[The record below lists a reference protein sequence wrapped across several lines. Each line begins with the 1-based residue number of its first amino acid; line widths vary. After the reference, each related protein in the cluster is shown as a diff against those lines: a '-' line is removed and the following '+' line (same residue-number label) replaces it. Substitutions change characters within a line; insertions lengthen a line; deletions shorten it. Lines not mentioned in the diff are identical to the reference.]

1 MIGKRKKFFSYH
13 LSPSTY
19 HCSKMFRSTVR
30 RLLAIDDPP
39 ERTALAFSIGVFIA
53 FSPFLGLHTIAATA
67 LAFAFRFNKIA
78 IYAGTFVNNPFLT
91 LVPIILASYATGALI
106 LGRPLGLPPES
117 MELLRSPHLL
127 TGEWWSKLFQSGG
140 NVLLPFFIGGM
151 VLSVVCSS
159 IAYPLTLRFLR
170 ARKKRNSGVSQKQ
183 ETEIRSQEPEQ

>member
-1 MIGKRKKFFSYH
+1 M
-13 LSPSTY
+13 L
-19 HCSKMFRSTVR
+19 RSTVR

-78 IYAGTFVNNPFLT
+78 IYTGTFINNPFLT
-91 LVPIILASYATGALI
+91 LVPIILASYATGALLI
-106 LGRPLGLPPES
+106 GRPLGLPPES
-117 MELLRSPHLL
+117 MELLRRPHLL
-127 TGEWWSKLFQSGG
+127 TGEWWSKLFSSGG

-151 VLSVVCSS
+151 VLSVVCSI

-170 ARKKRNSGVSQKQ
+170 AREKQKIEDSNQKREVAGK
-183 ETEIRSQEPEQ
+183 EIL